1 MIEGAVLVVVAAPS
15 VIGMMI
21 GAYFGARLLTVMR
34 AAAVRR
40 LVLALLSF
48 AGLRALLKGL
58 GVWN

>member
-21 GAYFGARLLTVMR
+21 GAHIGARLLTVMR
-34 AAAVRR
+34 ASIVRK
-40 LVLALLSF
+40 LVLTLLLF